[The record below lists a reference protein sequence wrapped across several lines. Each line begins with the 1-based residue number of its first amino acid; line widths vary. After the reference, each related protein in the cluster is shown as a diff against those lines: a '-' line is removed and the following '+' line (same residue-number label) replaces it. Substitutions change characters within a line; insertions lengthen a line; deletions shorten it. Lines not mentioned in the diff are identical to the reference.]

1 MLRITTRNRPET
13 TCFIIEGRLAGPLI
27 MELDRCWQAA
37 ISNEPQTSILVDLT
51 GTTCIDAEGRQL
63 LARMHKHGAKLTG
76 TGLMTKFIIREI
88 ESAMHQQC
96 S

>member
-37 ISNEPQTSILVDLT
+37 ISNEPHTSILVDLT
-51 GTTCIDAEGRQL
+51 GTTCIDAQGKEL
-63 LARMHKHGAKLTG
+63 LARMHQQGAKLTG

-88 ESAMHQQC
+88 ESAMHPKC

>member
-37 ISNEPQTSILVDLT
+37 ISNEPHTAILVDLT
-51 GTTCIDAEGRQL
+51 GTTCIDAQGREL
-63 LARMHKHGAKLTG
+63 LARMYRNGAKLMG

-88 ESAMHQQC
+88 ESGMQQEC
-96 S
+96 P

>member
-37 ISNEPQTSILVDLT
+37 ISKEPRTSILVDLT
-51 GTTCIDAEGRQL
+51 GTTCIDVQGKQL
-63 LARMHKHGAKLTG
+63 LARMYRNGAKLTG
-76 TGLMTKFIIREI
+76 TGLMTKFIIQEI
-88 ESAMHQQC
+88 ESAKHQ
-96 S
+96 

>member
-27 MELDRCWQAA
+27 MELDRCWQAT
-37 ISNEPQTSILVDLT
+37 ITNEPRTSILVDLT
-51 GTTCIDAEGRQL
+51 GTTCIDAQGKQL
-63 LARMHKHGAKLTG
+63 LTRMYRNGVKLTG

-88 ESAMHQQC
+88 ESAMHQ
-96 S
+96 

>member
-37 ISNEPQTSILVDLT
+37 ISNEPRTSILVDLT
-51 GTTCIDAEGRQL
+51 GTTCIDAQGKQL
-63 LARMHKHGAKLTG
+63 LARMYRNGAKLTG

-88 ESAMHQQC
+88 ESAMHQ
-96 S
+96 